1 MFKAKG
7 HYIFSVILEDN
18 AISTTDLSFKIMIS
32 SSDTIKV
39 MDLNEPFFDTIM
51 PFGDKAYEIHVNPS
65 Q

>member
-32 SSDTIKV
+32 SSDINKLCKL
-39 MDLNEPFFDTIM
+39 DNEFCSIYIFVKNY
-51 PFGDKAYEIHVNPS
+51 GS
-65 Q
+65 G